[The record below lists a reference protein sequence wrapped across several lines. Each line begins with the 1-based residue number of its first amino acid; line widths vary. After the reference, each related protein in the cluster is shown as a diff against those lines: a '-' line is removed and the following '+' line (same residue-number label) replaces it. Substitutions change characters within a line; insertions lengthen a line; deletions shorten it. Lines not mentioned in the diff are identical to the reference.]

1 MQTLSR
7 KGEEAGELAE
17 RLVELKNHMLD
28 QVVFEESYH
37 VSRIIEPTE
46 KKKYPSLDMVFSF
59 VRDSSRFG
67 ELFLQIS
74 VPSEQ
79 IRKFVPILAVAY
91 LDTKDN
97 IRFQISMCEEFN
109 DVLFDESINDQVNVL
124 SQKKFGSNRF
134 KQLLGYQV
142 QESSSL

>member
-1 MQTLSR
+1 MCTLNR

-28 QVVFEESYH
+28 SVVFEESYH
-37 VSRIIEPTE
+37 VCRIVDPAD

-59 VRDSSRFG
+59 VRDASRFG

-91 LDTKDN
+91 LDTRDN
-97 IRFQISMCEEFN
+97 VKFQISMCDEFS
-109 DVLFDESINDQVNVL
+109 DILFDESINDEVNVL
-124 SQKKFGSNRF
+124 SQKKFGANRF
-134 KQLLGYQV
+134 K
-142 QESSSL
+142 

>member
-1 MQTLSR
+1 MSTLSR

-37 VSRIIEPTE
+37 VTRIVEPTE
-46 KKKYPSLDMVFSF
+46 KKKYPSYDMVFSF

-74 VPSEQ
+74 V
-79 IRKFVPILAVAY
+79 
-91 LDTKDN
+91 
-97 IRFQISMCEEFN
+97 
-109 DVLFDESINDQVNVL
+109 
-124 SQKKFGSNRF
+124 
-134 KQLLGYQV
+134 
-142 QESSSL
+142 

>member
-1 MQTLSR
+1 MTTLSR

-37 VSRIIEPTE
+37 VKRIVEPTE
-46 KKKYPSLDMVFSF
+46 KKKYPSHDMVLSF

-74 VPSEQ
+74 V
-79 IRKFVPILAVAY
+79 
-91 LDTKDN
+91 
-97 IRFQISMCEEFN
+97 
-109 DVLFDESINDQVNVL
+109 
-124 SQKKFGSNRF
+124 
-134 KQLLGYQV
+134 
-142 QESSSL
+142 

>member
-1 MQTLSR
+1 MTTLSR

-37 VSRIIEPTE
+37 VTRIVEPTE
-46 KKKYPSLDMVFSF
+46 KKKYPSQDMVLSF

-74 VPSEQ
+74 V
-79 IRKFVPILAVAY
+79 
-91 LDTKDN
+91 
-97 IRFQISMCEEFN
+97 
-109 DVLFDESINDQVNVL
+109 
-124 SQKKFGSNRF
+124 
-134 KQLLGYQV
+134 
-142 QESSSL
+142 